1 VRVGS
6 GPIGSGLVNR
16 SACLT
21 GSFGEGGDITF
32 DARRVGDELDQR
44 HQGARD
50 VCFTRP
56 PKADIHQ
63 HERHE
68 ASGMNGSNG
77 WKQKSP
83 DCHLPGLQLLTVS
96 ATGARRNMRAGEA
109 TLSDSLECPEQHIGG
124 AANQKG
130 DRGRNLGLGVR
141 ASVRIR

>member
-1 VRVGS
+1 LQWSLFVLGFITVCVRSDNARLATDSVRVGS

-109 TLSDSLECPEQHIGG
+109 NGFRRPDPT
-124 AANQKG
+124 
-130 DRGRNLGLGVR
+130 
-141 ASVRIR
+141 